1 MRIGILGGTFNP
13 VHNGHLR
20 LAVEAGEALGL
31 DCVLLTPC
39 ASPPHKSGNGLLPF
53 DLRVALLREA
63 VRGVPMLAVNT
74 LEGELVGPSY
84 TWVSL
89 TEWHRRQG
97 AEFRADESVA
107 PERRPFFMMGAES
120 FAALDSWRRGLE
132 LPKLAHLVM
141 VPRGGDEL
149 ALFRESIRRFWPG
162 SLPESGGADEVA
174 FQRERQGGE
183 CDAEGAQFQRE
194 TAALAGIVAGGACSF
209 LPVPRLDISST
220 FVRERW
226 REGRSLAG
234 LLPEGVLA
242 RMERE
247 RAVLDAVWN

>member
-1 MRIGILGGTFNP
+1 MQNPRIGILGGTFNP

-20 LAVEAGEALGL
+20 LAVEVGEALGL
-31 DCVLLTPC
+31 DRVLLTPC
-39 ASPPHKSGNGLLPF
+39 ASPPHKSENGLLPF
-53 DLRVALLREA
+53 DLRVALLRES

-74 LEGELVGPSY
+74 LEGELDGPSY

-97 AEFRADESVA
+97 TEFRADESVA
-107 PERRPFFMMGAES
+107 AERRPFFMMGAES

-141 VPRGGDEL
+141 VPRGGDER
-149 ALFRESIRRFWPG
+149 ALFRESVRRFWPG
-162 SLPESGGADEVA
+162 SLLEDDKSG
-174 FQRERQGGE
+174 
-183 CDAEGAQFQRE
+183 EGVFRSE
-194 TAALAGIVAGGACSF
+194 TAVLAGCSAGAASSF

-220 FVRERW
+220 FVRQRW

-234 LLPEGVLA
+234 LLPEGVLDL
-242 RMERE
+242 MERE
-247 RAVLDAVWN
+247 RAVLDAVWK